1 MAKKVVLAGACRTAI
16 GKMGGALSNTPAAE
30 LGSIVIKEALNRAG
44 VKPEQV
50 DEVLMGCVIQ
60 AAQGQNVARQA
71 SIKAGLPIE
80 VPAVTLNVVCGSG
93 LKCVNEAATMI
104 LAGQAD
110 IVVAGGMEN
119 MSMAPYAMTKA
130 RFGYRMNNA
139 TIIDTMVN
147 DALTDAFNHYHM
159 MITAENVCEK
169 YGLTREEL
177 DEFSANSQQ
186 KCEKAIAEGK
196 FDDEIVPVPVKVKK
210 ETVMFAKDEGPRPG
224 TTAES
229 LSKLKCCSG
238 KEGGLV
244 TAGNA
249 SGINDGAAAIVV
261 MSEEKAKE
269 LAVRVADTGTKIVSG
284 MEGLLE
290 IAVMEGYEILVTA
303 VVGMIGIRP
312 TMAAIEAGKDIA
324 LANKETLVT
333 AGHLIIPLVKEKKVR
348 LLPVDSEHSA
358 IFQCLNGEHGN
369 KIEKILLTASG
380 GPFRGW
386 TREQMKSVQVEDALK
401 HPNWTMGRKITI
413 DSSTMVNKGLEVMEA
428 RWLFGVEMDQ
438 VQVVVQPQSVIHS
451 MVEYEDGAVIAQLGT
466 PDMKLPIQYALYYPE
481 RRFLAGDRLDFA
493 KLAQITFEAPDFEN
507 FHGLS
512 LAYKAGRRGGTLPTV
527 FNAANERAVQK
538 FLDREIGYLTITDM
552 IEAAMEHH
560 TVKENPTVEEILAA
574 EQETY
579 DFIESRW

>member
-1 MAKKVVLAGACRTAI
+1 MKKIAI
-16 GKMGGALSNTPAAE
+16 
-30 LGSIVIKEALNRAG
+30 LGSTGSIGTQTLEVVRAN
-44 VKPEQV
+44 K
-50 DEVLMGCVIQ
+50 D
-60 AAQGQNVARQA
+60 
-71 SIKAGLPIE
+71 IE
-80 VPAVTLNVVCGSG
+80 VTALAAGS
-93 LKCVNEAATMI
+93 N
-104 LAGQAD
+104 
-110 IVVAGGMEN
+110 
-119 MSMAPYAMTKA
+119 
-130 RFGYRMNNA
+130 
-139 TIIDTMVN
+139 ID
-147 DALTDAFNHYHM
+147 LL
-159 MITAENVCEK
+159 EK
-169 YGLTREEL
+169 QIR
-177 DEFSANSQQ
+177 EFSP
-186 KCEKAIAEGK
+186 KIAA
-196 FDDEIVPVPVKVKK
+196 VW
-210 ETVMFAKDEGPRPG
+210 
-224 TTAES
+224 
-229 LSKLKCCSG
+229 
-238 KEGGLV
+238 
-244 TAGNA
+244 N
-249 SGINDGAAAIVV
+249 
-261 MSEEKAKE
+261 EEKAKE
-269 LAVRVADTGTKIVSG
+269 LKDRVRDLDIRVESG
-284 MEGLLE
+284 MDGLLAVATELGAE
-290 IAVMEGYEILVTA
+290 IVVTA

-312 TMAAIEAGKDIA
+312 TIAAMNAGKDIA

-333 AGHLIIPLVKEKKVR
+333 AGHIIMSLAKEKHVR
-348 LLPVDSEHSA
+348 ILPVDREHSA
-358 IFQCLNGEHGN
+358 IFQSLNGETGN
-369 KIEKILLTASG
+369 KIHKILLTASG

-386 TREQMKSVQVEDALK
+386 TREQMKGVQVEDALK

>member
-1 MAKKVVLAGACRTAI
+1 MKKIAI
-16 GKMGGALSNTPAAE
+16 
-30 LGSIVIKEALNRAG
+30 LGSTGSIGTQTLEVVRANR
-44 VKPEQV
+44 
-50 DEVLMGCVIQ
+50 D
-60 AAQGQNVARQA
+60 
-71 SIKAGLPIE
+71 IE
-80 VPAVTLNVVCGSG
+80 VTALAAGS
-93 LKCVNEAATMI
+93 N
-104 LAGQAD
+104 
-110 IVVAGGMEN
+110 
-119 MSMAPYAMTKA
+119 
-130 RFGYRMNNA
+130 
-139 TIIDTMVN
+139 ID
-147 DALTDAFNHYHM
+147 LL
-159 MITAENVCEK
+159 EK
-169 YGLTREEL
+169 QIR
-177 DEFSANSQQ
+177 EFSP
-186 KCEKAIAEGK
+186 KIAA
-196 FDDEIVPVPVKVKK
+196 VW
-210 ETVMFAKDEGPRPG
+210 
-224 TTAES
+224 
-229 LSKLKCCSG
+229 
-238 KEGGLV
+238 
-244 TAGNA
+244 N
-249 SGINDGAAAIVV
+249 
-261 MSEEKAKE
+261 EEKAKE
-269 LAVRVADTGTKIVSG
+269 LKDRVRDLDIRVESG
-284 MEGLLE
+284 MDGLLAVATELGAE
-290 IAVMEGYEILVTA
+290 IVVTA

-312 TMAAIEAGKDIA
+312 TIAAMNAGKDIA

-333 AGHLIIPLVKEKKVR
+333 AGHIIMSLAKEKHVR
-348 LLPVDSEHSA
+348 ILPVDSEHSA
-358 IFQCLNGEHGN
+358 IFQSLNGETGN
-369 KIEKILLTASG
+369 KIHKILLTASG

-386 TREQMKSVQVEDALK
+386 TREQMKGVQVEDALK

>member
-1 MAKKVVLAGACRTAI
+1 MKKIAI
-16 GKMGGALSNTPAAE
+16 
-30 LGSIVIKEALNRAG
+30 LGSTGSIGTQTLEVVRAN
-44 VKPEQV
+44 K
-50 DEVLMGCVIQ
+50 D
-60 AAQGQNVARQA
+60 
-71 SIKAGLPIE
+71 IE
-80 VPAVTLNVVCGSG
+80 VTALAAGS
-93 LKCVNEAATMI
+93 N
-104 LAGQAD
+104 
-110 IVVAGGMEN
+110 
-119 MSMAPYAMTKA
+119 
-130 RFGYRMNNA
+130 
-139 TIIDTMVN
+139 ID
-147 DALTDAFNHYHM
+147 LL
-159 MITAENVCEK
+159 EK
-169 YGLTREEL
+169 QIR
-177 DEFSANSQQ
+177 EFSP
-186 KCEKAIAEGK
+186 KIAA
-196 FDDEIVPVPVKVKK
+196 VW
-210 ETVMFAKDEGPRPG
+210 
-224 TTAES
+224 
-229 LSKLKCCSG
+229 
-238 KEGGLV
+238 
-244 TAGNA
+244 N
-249 SGINDGAAAIVV
+249 
-261 MSEEKAKE
+261 EEKAKE
-269 LAVRVADTGTKIVSG
+269 LKDRVRDLDIRVESG
-284 MEGLLE
+284 MDGLLAVATELGAE
-290 IAVMEGYEILVTA
+290 IVVTA

-312 TMAAIEAGKDIA
+312 TIAAMNAGKDIA

-333 AGHLIIPLVKEKKVR
+333 AGHIIMSLAKEKHVR
-348 LLPVDSEHSA
+348 ILPVDSEHSA
-358 IFQCLNGEHGN
+358 IFQSLNGETGN
-369 KIEKILLTASG
+369 KIHKILLTASG

-386 TREQMKSVQVEDALK
+386 TREQMKDVQVEDALK